1 MVATLASEFQN
12 HHEQALIKT
21 VNESFNTSMSLPGN
35 EPKFI
40 LLNTTTFFPIEYAL
54 IMFGY
59 LMPFIIVIT
68 LVANTL
74 VIIVLSQR
82 HMRTPTNLV
91 LLAMTISDLLTLL
104 FPAPWYFYMYT
115 LGNHSKVLYPV
126 EACYAYYY
134 MLEMIPNVFHTS
146 SIWLTLLLAGQRYIY
161 VCHLTT
167 ARDWCTVPRVKRA
180 IFIVFLASFVTQF
193 SRFLD
198 RDFISVYVENSSTI
212 KGCGMATASW
222 ISAFITEDLYFVIYY
237 TFRLLFVHIGPCT
250 ALVVLNILLFK
261 ALNQA
266 QLKRDKL
273 FQKNRKSE
281 CKKLRD
287 SNCTTLMLIVVVAV
301 FLATEIPLAI
311 TTALHIIQNYFSL
324 TIADYEVLN
333 LIILITNFII
343 MSSCPINFAIYC
355 GMSRQFRETFNDLF
369 IAGALFSKK
378 IELSKYSLTNGPRT
392 STNETIL

>member
-134 MLEMIPNVFHTS
+134 ML
-146 SIWLTLLLAGQRYIY
+146 
-161 VCHLTT
+161 
-167 ARDWCTVPRVKRA
+167 
-180 IFIVFLASFVTQF
+180 
-193 SRFLD
+193 
-198 RDFISVYVENSSTI
+198 
-212 KGCGMATASW
+212 
-222 ISAFITEDLYFVIYY
+222 
-237 TFRLLFVHIGPCT
+237 
-250 ALVVLNILLFK
+250 
-261 ALNQA
+261 
-266 QLKRDKL
+266 
-273 FQKNRKSE
+273 
-281 CKKLRD
+281 
-287 SNCTTLMLIVVVAV
+287 
-301 FLATEIPLAI
+301 
-311 TTALHIIQNYFSL
+311 
-324 TIADYEVLN
+324 
-333 LIILITNFII
+333 
-343 MSSCPINFAIYC
+343 
-355 GMSRQFRETFNDLF
+355 
-369 IAGALFSKK
+369 
-378 IELSKYSLTNGPRT
+378 
-392 STNETIL
+392 